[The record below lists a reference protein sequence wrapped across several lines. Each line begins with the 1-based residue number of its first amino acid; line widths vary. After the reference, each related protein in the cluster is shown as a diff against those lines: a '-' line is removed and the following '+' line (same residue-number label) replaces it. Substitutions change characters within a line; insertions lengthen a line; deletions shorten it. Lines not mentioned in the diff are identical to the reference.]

1 MPAEELSE
9 IPLKLATRLLHPKP
23 AIIVISSDSSGRVNG
38 MAAAWIT
45 PIARSPPTIGFSIA
59 SQRYT
64 YELIKESKEFTLN
77 IVDADYVDQVHLL
90 GTISGRDRDK
100 LKESGLT
107 LVASKNVKPPHIKE
121 ALAVLECRVKNELE
135 IGDRIF
141 IIAEVVAAYARKDL
155 FTEVYDPEK
164 ARILMQLG
172 GANYTTITNQ
182 LIKPK
187 EK

>member
-1 MPAEELSE
+1 MSSEELSE
-9 IPLKLATRLLHPKP
+9 VPLKLATRLLHPKP
-23 AIIVISSDSSGRVNG
+23 AIIVISSDSSGRING
-38 MAAAWIT
+38 MTAAWIT
-45 PIARSPPTIGFSIA
+45 PIARSPPTVGFSIA
-59 SQRYT
+59 PQRYT

-77 IVDADYVDQVHLL
+77 VVDADRVNQVHLL
-90 GTISGRDRDK
+90 GTVSGRNRDK

-107 LVASKNVKPPHIKE
+107 LIASKNVKPPRIKE
-121 ALAVLECRVKNELE
+121 ALAALECKIKNELE

-141 IIAEVVAAYARKDL
+141 IIAEVVAAYARKGL

-164 ARILMQLG
+164 ARILMHLG